1 MFTTSFDNTVKIF
14 GTKCIINGENTCNDW
29 VPLRT
34 MKGHENKVTSIS
46 VTKDLKRIITTSF
59 DKCFKLWEPAV

>member
-1 MFTTSFDNTVKIF
+1 MFTTSFDNTFKIF
-14 GTKCIINGENTCNDW
+14 GTKCIINGQNTCSDW

-46 VTKDLKRIITTSF
+46 VTRDLKRIITTSF
-59 DKCFKLWEPAV
+59 DRCFKIWEAS